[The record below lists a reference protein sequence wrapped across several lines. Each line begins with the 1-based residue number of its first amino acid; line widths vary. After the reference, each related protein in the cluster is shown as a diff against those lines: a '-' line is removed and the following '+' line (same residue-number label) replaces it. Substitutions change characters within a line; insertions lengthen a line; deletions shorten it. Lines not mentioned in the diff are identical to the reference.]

1 MTLPFKCPKCQKNDF
16 IPVKEQ
22 VGNIA
27 TTFIVC
33 NSCHSGIGV
42 YNDHLQKSVQ
52 SLTKEL
58 AETQKELK
66 GVTDKVRAIM
76 LLDKKYTDI
85 E

>member
-42 YNDHLQKSVQ
+42 YNDHLQKSIQ

-58 AETQKELK
+58 AETQKKFTELS
-66 GVTDKVRAIM
+66 DYVREVFLSGAK
-76 LLDKKYTDI
+76 DNKK
-85 E
+85 